1 MQRYPENTSVNLD
14 DFRHSNWK
22 VAIDSSDS
30 EGYPS
35 MWQLLSAAA
44 RTAIENGKP
53 SEGKALW
60 LLADACS
67 MMLSPN
73 SANEPFKPFW
83 VMDGKRSSLPED
95 FLESDVALLAQF
107 SEEVDDVW
115 LQARLADL
123 AWLLLNPRS
132 PKYAQLAID
141 AYRQISLDTETWI
154 SGGREC
160 WERAINLCKMLKGGA
175 GERINE
181 IEAAIIAAFEGAKT
195 EDGFLALWLADLLST
210 NRLGNDKRLNIA
222 GKLEAMARDFD
233 LAGDLPR
240 AREFFGAGAK
250 WFQQSGNESKAA
262 EMTAFVAEGW
272 VKEAIARMS
281 SEQPSH
287 MAAASFY
294 ENAIQ
299 TYRSIPRGERAAH
312 RADERMAELHKHLSE
327 TGAKSLDE
335 MGVITSPSID
345 ITELIENARN
355 SVKGKSAIDALA
367 AFASVYRG
375 ARVVQ
380 IRAFSEKMLREH
392 PLQAL
397 ISATHMSSDG
407 RVIAKRPG
415 MGFGDA
421 SQMITKRQFGLR
433 WLSTMGWVW
442 A

>member
-299 TYRSIPRGERAAH
+299 T
-312 RADERMAELHKHLSE
+312 
-327 TGAKSLDE
+327 
-335 MGVITSPSID
+335 
-345 ITELIENARN
+345 
-355 SVKGKSAIDALA
+355 
-367 AFASVYRG
+367 
-375 ARVVQ
+375 
-380 IRAFSEKMLREH
+380 
-392 PLQAL
+392 
-397 ISATHMSSDG
+397 
-407 RVIAKRPG
+407 
-415 MGFGDA
+415 
-421 SQMITKRQFGLR
+421 
-433 WLSTMGWVW
+433 
-442 A
+442 